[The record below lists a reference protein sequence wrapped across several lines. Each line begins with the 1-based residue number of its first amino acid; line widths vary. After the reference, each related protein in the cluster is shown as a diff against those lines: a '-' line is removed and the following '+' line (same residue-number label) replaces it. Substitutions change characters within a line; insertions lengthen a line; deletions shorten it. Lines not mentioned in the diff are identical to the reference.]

1 MSNLAKNETLL
12 TAYDAHGRAQRR
24 VQGGDLSPE
33 AVMGLIRAENVLFDA
48 SLACGMSYD
57 EPVVE
62 AWAVQRVTRL
72 LCEA

>member
-1 MSNLAKNETLL
+1 MAAPSAGL
-12 TAYDAHGRAQRR
+12 R
-24 VQGGDLSPE
+24 VATSPE

-62 AWAVQRVTRL
+62 AWAVQRVTRF